1 MKRASLRPRRVLTEA
16 GEGYRGP
23 EGHIGF
29 LLRQAQTAV
38 RGAIERALLPLGL
51 TPAQLALLS
60 VLVHEGT
67 VSSADLAKLSMLS
80 PQSVGGIVQNMER
93 AGWIARE
100 RARHHGRIIW
110 LKLTP
115 AGRRIAARAQ
125 HRVGLI
131 EVDMLRGFAGKPEAT
146 IRRWLIACARTFIR
160 APRSR
165 RSAPRPGIPSR
176 P

>member
-1 MKRASLRPRRVLTEA
+1 MSARRKRPGRKRQTLTEA
-16 GEGYRGP
+16 GEGYRGVG
-23 EGHIGF
+23 GHIGF

-38 RGAIERALLPLGL
+38 RGAIERTLQPLGL

-93 AGWIARE
+93 AGWVARE
-100 RARHHGRIIW
+100 PARDHGRIIW

-115 AGRRIAARAQ
+115 RGRRIAAQAQ
-125 HRVGLI
+125 RRVGRI
-131 EVDMLRGFAGKPEAT
+131 ELEILRGFGGTPEAT
-146 IRRWLIACARTFIR
+146 IRRWLVACAARLTRTGKA
-160 APRSR
+160 APD
-165 RSAPRPGIPSR
+165 
-176 P
+176 